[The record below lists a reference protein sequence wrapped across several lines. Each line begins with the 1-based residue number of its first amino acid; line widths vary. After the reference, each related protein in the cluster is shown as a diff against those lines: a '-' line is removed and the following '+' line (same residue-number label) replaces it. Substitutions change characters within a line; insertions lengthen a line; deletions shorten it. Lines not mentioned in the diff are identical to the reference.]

1 MTLTSNRPVEDGQLL
16 FAHYKGTVSAKVDFF
31 DRLNDRSISIHWP
44 ESFDGVEIRYGV
56 DKCLH
61 LKDAKHKVIGSGIA
75 QRDVYHF
82 TTKDHCK
89 HLRAGLTVHRSIAS
103 STPHTFEL
111 SPEPGFEEL
120 FWFKIS
126 DNGKAV
132 IEGEGLWPD
141 GSPVD
146 AAWPVRDGDIVQ
158 VPMGSHRVVALPD
171 VDGNFPQVSYIWC
184 YLATHER
191 WEKV

>member
-1 MTLTSNRPVEDGQLL
+1 MQAGVNLSSMADGGLSFTRDENEAFFLDKANRQRIIIDWYDNAVKFRTPGMDWL
-16 FAHYKGTVSAKVDFF
+16 D
-31 DRLNDRSISIHWP
+31 
-44 ESFDGVEIRYGV
+44 
-56 DKCLH
+56 

-82 TTKDHCK
+82 ITDEHCTY
-89 HLRAGLTVHRSIAS
+89 LRAGLTVHRSIAS

-111 SPEPGFEEL
+111 EPEPGFEEL

-126 DNGKAV
+126 DGGKAI

-141 GSPVD
+141 GTPVD

-171 VDGNFPQVSYIWC
+171 VDGNFPRVSYVWC
-184 YLATHER
+184 YLAKEAR
-191 WEKV
+191 WEK